1 MSEPM
6 SKMEIEDVLSS
17 IRRLVTE
24 DVRQRPSRP
33 GLLVLTP
40 ALRVPEDELEQ
51 QFSESPQPE
60 AEAETGADEPASAE
74 AEEPFEPEDFA
85 EPEDLTEL
93 EDFAEPED
101 LTAPEAAAVPEL
113 APAVSIEDRIAELEA
128 AIGASDEEFEPDGSE
143 GEAEPSLA
151 ESLLRQTRGHV
162 GAQDSAAPPAGP
174 DTATPAAAMAAPGA
188 ADGDDGAEAEDLDF
202 VDWDTELQDTAPA
215 GPARTEA
222 ASPMGAASRTA
233 RPLAE
238 AAETGLEEALIDED
252 ALREIVADLVREQLR
267 GELGE
272 RITRNVRRLIRREIH
287 RALALKELAEDDD
300 I

>member
-6 SKMEIEDVLSS
+6 SKIEIEDVLSS

-24 DVRQRPSRP
+24 DVRQRPPRP

-40 ALRVPEDELEQ
+40 ALRVSEEELE
-51 QFSESPQPE
+51 PLAGPPDPDPDPE
-60 AEAETGADEPASAE
+60 PEVAAHIAEAEE
-74 AEEPFEPEDFA
+74 EEPFEPADFA
-85 EPEDLTEL
+85 EPEDLTGAEDLAGL
-93 EDFAEPED
+93 EEAEP
-101 LTAPEAAAVPEL
+101 LLGA
-113 APAVSIEDRIAELEA
+113 AVSIESRIAELEA

-143 GEAEPSLA
+143 GDAHSSFA
-151 ESLLRQTRGHV
+151 ESLLRQTRGPLE
-162 GAQDSAAPPAGP
+162 ADDSGDPEPAPDAE
-174 DTATPAAAMAAPGA
+174 TAEAAMPSPEP
-188 ADGDDGAEAEDLDF
+188 AEAEDRLDADDPDF
-202 VDWDTELQDTAPA
+202 LEWTADPQDAAPA
-215 GPARTEA
+215 DAPPAAAAPPPQAGP
-222 ASPMGAASRTA
+222 GTA

-238 AAETGLEEALIDED
+238 AAQAGLEEALIDED